1 MFGPG
6 VDMTLESSPEFSR
19 LVRADRLSDRETEF
33 SFRCEPAERRRLAER
48 FSLLDVERL
57 EVRAWARRVA
67 GAPVVVRVRVNFVAD
82 VLQSCVVTLDPVAAR
97 IDEWFGFDCVPPAG
111 VEGVREVIFDPEED
125 DPPETMR
132 DGAFDV
138 GEAVAERLAL
148 ALDDY
153 PRKPGAELAV
163 HAARAGEGRPADG
176 PFAVLGTVPGR
187 GGGRARDGRR
197 GARAPLASR

>member
-1 MFGPG
+1 
-6 VDMTLESSPEFSR
+6 MTLESPPEFSR
-19 LVRADRLSDRETEF
+19 LVRADRLSGRDTEF

-57 EVRAWARRVA
+57 EARVWARRVA
-67 GAPVVVRVRVNFVAD
+67 GAPVVRVRVNFVAD
-82 VLQSCVVTLDPVAAR
+82 VIQSCVVTLDPVAAR
-97 IDEWFGFDCVPPAG
+97 IDEWFGFDCVPRAG
-111 VEGVREVIFDPEED
+111 VRGVREVIFDPEED

-132 DGAFDV
+132 DDGSFDV

-153 PRKPGAELAV
+153 PRKPGAALAA
-163 HAARAGEGRPADG
+163 HAARAGEDRPAAG

-187 GGGRARDGRR
+187 GRARGRRR
-197 GARAPLASR
+197 GAGAPPANR

>member
-1 MFGPG
+1 
-6 VDMTLESSPEFSR
+6 MTLESPPEFSR
-19 LVRADRLSDRETEF
+19 LIRADRLSDRDTEF

-57 EVRAWARRVA
+57 EARVWARRVA
-67 GAPVVVRVRVNFVAD
+67 ATPVVRVRVNFVAD
-82 VLQSCVVTLDPVAAR
+82 VLQSCVVTLDPVTTR
-97 IDEWFGFDCVPPAG
+97 IDEWFGFDCVPPAD
-111 VEGVREVIFDPEED
+111 VQGVREVIFDPEED

-132 DGAFDV
+132 DGSFDV

-163 HAARAGEGRPADG
+163 HAAHTGEGRPAEG

-187 GGGRARDGRR
+187 GRARGRRR
-197 GARAPLASR
+197 GASAPLASR